1 MFGLN
6 PWVYVGLLVAFLVVG
21 GGAYWKG
28 SADGANGVKAQL
40 ADTYSQQLKKFS
52 DDAVK
57 AAAAATA
64 DALSDFTKK
73 TAILDQLAED
83 FRKAKGVMYAASDKL
98 AASLKG
104 GACVLSPAQRQ
115 LLECVRR
122 PHSPGCVAAP
132 AAGVPA
138 L

>member
-1 MFGLN
+1 MLGLN
-6 PWVYVGLLVAFLVVG
+6 PWAILGGLVAVLLLCG
-21 GGAYWKG
+21 TCYWKG
-28 SADGANGVKAQL
+28 SLDGANGVKADL
-40 ADTYSQQLKKFS
+40 ASSYSEQLKQFS

-64 DALSDFTKK
+64 GALQDFTAK

-122 PHSPGCVAAP
+122 PGSAGCAPPGAA
-132 AAGVPA
+132 AVPA

>member
-1 MFGLN
+1 MPSLN
-6 PWVYVGLLVAFLVVG
+6 PWIYVGLLVAFLAVG

-28 SADGANGVKAQL
+28 STDGANGVKADL
-40 ADTYSQQLKKFS
+40 ADSYSEQLKKFS

-64 DALSDFTKK
+64 DAIRDFTAK
-73 TAILDQLAED
+73 TTILDQLAAD
-83 FRKAKGVMYAASDKL
+83 FRKAQGVMNAASSKL

-104 GACVLSPAQRQ
+104 GACVLTPAQRQ

-122 PHSPGCVAAP
+122 PGSPGCQP
-132 AAGVPA
+132 AASPGR
-138 L
+138 

>member
-6 PWVYVGLLVAFLVVG
+6 PYEILGGLVGVLLLCGVC
-21 GGAYWKG
+21 YWKG
-28 SADGANGVKAQL
+28 SLDGANGVKADL
-40 ADTYSQQLKKFS
+40 ATAYSKQLKQFS

-64 DALSDFTKK
+64 DALQDFTAK
-73 TAILDQLAED
+73 TEILDKLADD
-83 FRKAKGVMYAASDKL
+83 FRKARGVMYAASDKL

-104 GACVLSPAQRQ
+104 GACILSPAQRQ

-122 PHSPGCVAAP
+122 PNSPGCVAP
-132 AAGVPA
+132 GAAAVPA
-138 L
+138 M